1 MPVTPSAAYSREVE
15 QHRRHL
21 GHHPQLEAG
30 TVEQPRLGD
39 QLAAAR
45 AARASM
51 RTNGSIT
58 CRLLQPRVPHLAQR
72 GQLEREHV
80 GLARVAQR
88 AAVADHR
95 VGLVRLEAL
104 AAAQPGELVG
114 AEVDRAVG
122 DRPRREAGRERGQ
135 AVGHARDELI
145 PAPLLEQR
153 ARMIAGERLE
163 HHHLRAQQAD
173 PVDWQVLDPLHLRGL

>member
-1 MPVTPSAAYSREVE
+1 MQVV
-15 QHRRHL
+15 Q
-21 GHHPQLEAG
+21 
-30 TVEQPRLGD
+30 
-39 QLAAAR
+39 AR
-45 AARASM
+45 
-51 RTNGSIT
+51 I
-58 CRLLQPRVPHLAQR
+58 PDLAQR

-122 DRPRREAGRERGQ
+122 HRPRREARRERAQ
-135 AVGHARDELI
+135 PLGHARDELL
-145 PAPLLEQR
+145 AASLLEQR
-153 ARMIAGERLE
+153 ARMIARQRLE
-163 HHHLRAQQAD
+163 HHHLGAQQTD
-173 PVDWQVLDPLHLRGL
+173 PVDRQVLDPRHLRGL